1 MKAGTENL
9 DTGATTLGSRRR
21 FLKLGAAAVLARS
34 LPVET
39 AVAQRPADADD
50 AGTVRHALAG

>member
-34 LPVET
+34 L
-39 AVAQRPADADD
+39 ADESRNYLFAK
-50 AGTVRHALAG
+50 AGSKLDIFSS